1 MTQVERERL
10 VTFIAA
16 GHNSY
21 QAIHET
27 FPNLSDADLKYDEEK
42 IIRMVDAPEEHVL
55 HSFRP
60 DDQFTLTEAG
70 YDLLYQVQKEQ
81 ELITIAKQSMLYA
94 KKSYYATTITVVI
107 GIISILIGIA
117 SFFL

>member
-1 MTQVERERL
+1 MTQVEREHL
-10 VTFIAA
+10 VTFIAS

-27 FPNLSDADLKYDEEK
+27 FPALSDADLKYDEANLIHMIDEPT
-42 IIRMVDAPEEHVL
+42 DYVL
-55 HSFRP
+55 YHFRSN
-60 DDQFTLTEAG
+60 DQFALTEAG

-94 KKSYYATTITVVI
+94 QKSYYATTITIAINVI
-107 GIISILIGIA
+107 SLLIGIA
-117 SFFL
+117 SFLL

>member
-10 VTFIAA
+10 VAFIAS

-21 QAIHET
+21 QAIHEI
-27 FPNLSDADLKYDEEK
+27 FPSLSDTDLKYDVANLICMIGEPTEY
-42 IIRMVDAPEEHVL
+42 VL
-55 HSFRP
+55 HSFHP
-60 DDQFTLTEAG
+60 DDHFTLTEAG

-94 KKSYYATTITVVI
+94 KKSYYATTITVAI

>member
-10 VTFIAA
+10 VAFIAS

-21 QAIHET
+21 QAIHEI
-27 FPNLSDADLKYDEEK
+27 FPSLSDADLKYDVANLICMIGEPTEY
-42 IIRMVDAPEEHVL
+42 VL
-55 HSFRP
+55 HSFHP
-60 DDQFTLTEAG
+60 DDHFTLTEAG

-94 KKSYYATTITVVI
+94 KKS
-107 GIISILIGIA
+107 
-117 SFFL
+117 